1 MSEKNEQTKQI
12 AAQILAGLLS
22 NPHIYASMS
31 DEGAQAPQVQELM
44 GVAIE
49 MAEHLIA
56 KVEEKVATE

>member
-1 MSEKNEQTKQI
+1 M
-12 AAQILAGLLS
+12 S

-44 GVAIE
+44 GMAIE